1 MPGKDDGAGFLFPVK
16 AMAKVY
22 RAIFLT
28 TFRDDWLAGQLKVPP
43 AIYRAKIDPLTWCR
57 KRWRQEWVVYAK
69 APFKGPDTVIE
80 YLGRY
85 SHKTAI
91 SNHRLVAVGSGKVAF
106 HYKDYRTGGNR
117 KLIRLSGMEFLRR
130 FCLHILPRGYV
141 RIRHYGILANTLK
154 AKALAAARKSL
165 DTQKP
170 NPGPKLSRKDRVL
183 KLIEDNLG
191 HGIDDCPD
199 CGAVGTLIRIL
210 LPPNARAPPPIPFN
224 IAGI

>member
-1 MPGKDDGAGFLFPVK
+1 MSRSRGRIPSSNT
-16 AMAKVY
+16 
-22 RAIFLT
+22 I
-28 TFRDDWLAGQLKVPP
+28 
-43 AIYRAKIDPLTWCR
+43 
-57 KRWRQEWVVYAK
+57 
-69 APFKGPDTVIE
+69 
-80 YLGRY
+80 GRY

-106 HYKDYRTGGNR
+106 HYKDYRTGGDR
-117 KLIRLSGMEFLRR
+117 KLMRLSGMEFCFAVLRALRR

-141 RIRHYGILANTLK
+141 RIRHYGILINTLK

-165 DTQKP
+165 GTQKP